1 MRRTKALLW
10 VVATAAALGS
20 NAVLGSTTTIKA
32 TTQCESGSYLDISG
46 LECAACG
53 DNEEVTSD
61 GLSCQC
67 TLGTIRIVS
76 PPSVQP
82 TSLAE
87 SAGGDGFTEC
97 SRCARATSRG
107 WGGRS
112 VNQQEPACCG
122 KSSSLTMPTPRTLAL
137 SKRRTNA
144 VDIP

>member
-10 VVATAAALGS
+10 AVATAAALGGNS
-20 NAVLGSTTTIKA
+20 VLGSTTTIKA
-32 TTQCESGSYLDISG
+32 TSECESGSYLDISG

-53 DNEEVTSD
+53 TNEEVASD

-76 PPSVQP
+76 PPSIQP

-97 SRCARATSRG
+97 SRCARTAFQRG
-107 WGGRS
+107 E
-112 VNQQEPACCG
+112 V
-122 KSSSLTMPTPRTLAL
+122 
-137 SKRRTNA
+137 
-144 VDIP
+144 